1 MRILL
6 ATAVAIAPLLV
17 ASQAVAN
24 VVITTTRTTPI
35 RTSTATGTGPDNIE
49 IGQTGVINVTSGAAV
64 TIDSNHNL
72 VMVTGST
79 INMGASADGSTGVL
93 VQPGV
98 TSNISITGL
107 INVGDTIGDYPD
119 TDNDGDLDG
128 PWATGTG
135 RYGIRLA
142 AGAPVT
148 GDVLLNATS
157 GITVDGNNSYGLS
170 IESGLI
176 GKLQTQGTIRIL
188 GDNSVAVRTTG
199 AITGPVNL
207 LGTITA
213 RGENSTAVSIGGD
226 VTGRVSLQGTIDATG
241 YRYTS
246 RGDDAFIAKLDPDDL
261 LQGGPAVIIAANV
274 GAGVIIDRPPTEA
287 DANNTD
293 EDGDGIPDAAE
304 TTGAINSFG
313 KAAAIQVGSTTS
325 SITLNV
331 AGTGDNAFGFINR
344 GTVSGQG
351 VYDGISATA
360 VVFGGNAGQTVTING
375 GVRNEGAMSA
385 LAFKADAT
393 AVQFLQGTQTPLF
406 NNSGTVSVGVA
417 GGTTVATGT
426 AVLIGAGASLPALT
440 NSGTVLATAGGGV
453 SNSYGIRDL
462 SGTLTSITNT
472 GMIQANSSAN
482 AAGDPVTGRSVAID
496 VSANTTGV
504 TLIQNG
510 TASTPTSADPDTDGD
525 GVPNSKEP
533 QLFGEIRF
541 GSGADVMD
549 IRNGVVLGDMSF
561 GAGADS
567 LLVSGGA
574 DVRGAISDTDGD
586 LAISITKGSLET
598 TQTSNLTIS
607 SLNIGTDGKLVLT
620 VDPTAGANGGLNVT
634 GTATL
639 ATGADLGLRF
649 NSLLTAP
656 TRFDLISAGT
666 LNAGGANL
674 ASLQDNAPYM
684 YVVEG
689 GIDAANNTL
698 FADARQRTSQEA
710 GLISVEASMYDAFYS
725 SLTRDEDMRNVF
737 LSQLSRDDFINL
749 YEQLLPDHSGGPLV
763 SLASGVDAVTR
774 ALTGRNAS
782 AAPGETSAWVQE
794 INFYADKE
802 KTDSYGFR
810 SEGFGVAGGVE
821 RGTGLGAVGL
831 SVAFT
836 SSDLEDPESEAEEVL
851 SANLLELG
859 LYWRAQGQYWTT
871 WARAAAGYA
880 TFESERRFVGA
891 GLNLT
896 NTSDWNGLTLS
907 AAGGASYER
916 SFGRFSIRPEVY
928 AEYFSLSEDG
938 HVETGGGDGF
948 DLEIDDRDGHLFSA
962 TAAIN
967 VAMSMGQNSWLKP
980 ELRLGWRQ
988 NISVDPGETIAR
1000 FRSGGPDFR
1009 LSPDTIEGG
1018 GPIVG
1023 FRLNVGNEL
1032 GMLSVSADAEL
1043 LDNYV
1048 RYMLFL
1054 RASFRF

>member
-17 ASQAVAN
+17 ASEAMAN
-24 VVITTTRTTPI
+24 VVINTARTTPI
-35 RTSTATGTGPDNIE
+35 RTSTATGTTADNIE
-49 IGQTGVINVTSGAAV
+49 IASGGAINVTTGTAV
-64 TIDSNHNL
+64 TIDSNHNFL
-72 VMVTGST
+72 VATGGGV
-79 INMGASADGSTGVL
+79 NMGNSADGSTGVL
-93 VQPGV
+93 VGPGV
-98 TSNISITGL
+98 TSNVTVSGQIVLTDSI
-107 INVGDTIGDYPD
+107 NDYPD
-119 TDNDGDLDG
+119 TDSDGDLDG
-128 PWATGTG
+128 PWATGTN
-135 RYGIRLA
+135 RFGIRYA

-148 GDVLLNATS
+148 GDLLVNS
-157 GITVDGNNSYGLS
+157 GGVVSVEGNNSYGIS
-170 IESGLI
+170 IESNLI
-176 GKLQTQGTIRIL
+176 GKLQSFGSVTIT

-199 AITGPVNL
+199 NISGAVNL
-207 LGTITA
+207 LGNVSATGA
-213 RGENSTAVSIGGD
+213 NSSAVSIGGD
-226 VTGRVSLQGTIDATG
+226 VGGRVSLQGSIAASG
-241 YRYTS
+241 YRYTT
-246 RGDDAFIAKLDPDDL
+246 RGSDAFVGKLDADDL
-261 LQGGPAVIIAANV
+261 LQGGPAVLIAGNV
-274 GAGVIIDRPPTEA
+274 AAGVLIDRAPVDTDPTSNDD
-287 DANNTD
+287 DA
-293 EDGDGIPDAAE
+293 DGIPDASE
-304 TTGAINSFG
+304 TTGSVTSYG
-313 KAAAIQVGSTTS
+313 KAAAVQIGSASS
-325 SITLNV
+325 SITLGV
-331 AGTGDNAFGFINR
+331 AGVGDNAYGFINR
-344 GTVSGQG
+344 GSLSGQG
-351 VYDGISATA
+351 VYDGVTATA
-360 VVFGGNAGQTVTING
+360 LSIGGNAGQTVTING
-375 GVRNEGAMSA
+375 GVRNESAISA
-385 LAFKADAT
+385 LAFDANAT
-393 AVQFLQGTQTPLF
+393 AVHLQAGAQTPMLFNSGTITSGVSSKVAATGTSVLIDVGANVPVF
-406 NNSGTVSVGVA
+406 NNSGTILS
-417 GGTTVATGT
+417 
-426 AVLIGAGASLPALT
+426 
-440 NSGTVLATAGGGV
+440 TAGGATVNTYGV
-453 SNSYGIRDL
+453 RDL

-472 GMIQANSSAN
+472 GQVQTNISPIN
-482 AAGDPVTGRSVAID
+482 AGDTVTGQRVAID

-504 TLIQNG
+504 TLVQNG
-510 TASTPTSADPDTDGD
+510 TLSTPTSADPDTDGD

-533 QLFGEIRF
+533 QIYGDIRF

-549 IRNGVVLGDMSF
+549 IRNGIVRGDMSF

-574 DVRGAISDTDGD
+574 DVRGAISDTDGN
-586 LAISITKGSLET
+586 LAISVSKGVLET
-598 TQTSNLTIS
+598 TQTNTQTIS
-607 SLNIGTDGKLVLT
+607 SLNVGTEGKLVLT
-620 VDPTAGANGGLNVT
+620 VDPQASSNGGLNVT
-634 GTATL
+634 GGATL
-639 ATGADLGLRF
+639 SAGSQLGVRF
-649 NSLLTAP
+649 NSLLAAP
-656 TRFDLISAGT
+656 TRFNLITAGS
-666 LNAGGANL
+666 LNAGGVNL
-674 ASLQDNAPYM
+674 GSLQENAPYL

-689 GIDAANNTL
+689 GINSATNTIY
-698 FADARQRTSQEA
+698 ADARQRTTQEA

-725 SLTRDEDMRNVF
+725 SLSRDTDMRNAF
-737 LSQLSRDDFINL
+737 LAQLSRDDFINL

-938 HVETGGGDGF
+938 HVESGGGDGF

-1032 GMLSVSADAEL
+1032 GMLSVSADAEM